1 MYQPWN
7 FDRISVFN
15 CISINI
21 LIFTP
26 RINISGTQQNVLSN
40 LYITRFSDAIM
51 GGAVFELISSVM
63 LSMDSSLIPD

>member
-26 RINISGTQQNVLSN
+26 RTNISGTQQNVLSN

-51 GGAVFELISSVM
+51 GGAVFEFNKFGNVVNG
-63 LSMDSSLIPD
+63 